1 MTTTETHPVDDR
13 NIAEI
18 APDGDAAQVITRRVD
33 RLNTASLRKVIEPD
47 TDVAGALGPGQ
58 VFATELSVTADLD
71 LGLTD
76 QQKVRLSRE
85 EMASVVVAGIRFEA
99 ILMSGFAE
107 QIAHTDNIVDPR
119 IVYMLHEIGEE
130 TRHSRLFLR
139 LVEQLEPTAKSPADT
154 GIANFIFRH
163 VTRFVIHR
171 PAALCVLVLAGEEIP
186 DLIQKKLV
194 EHPDTDPFLK
204 SVNRYHR
211 QEEARHLAYARMVLP
226 ELWEEAS
233 WVDRWTVKYLLP
245 NCDPDDVRL
254 VGPPRGVRD
263 GRAARPGHLAG
274 GGQEPAPDGYASP
287 GHPTGAGG
295 LGGPGS
301 DLGRA
306 CFSLVAEAVRRRPFR
321 PTGGELIRAP
331 APVGRNHQLGMTG
344 GHLIESWGKRK

>member
-1 MTTTETHPVDDR
+1 MTTTETRPV
-13 NIAEI
+13 IAEI
-18 APDGDAAQVITRRVD
+18 APDADTAHAIARRVD

-71 LGLTD
+71 LELTD
-76 QQKVRLSRE
+76 EEKVRLSRE

-107 QIAHTDNIVDPR
+107 QIAHSDNIVDPR

-139 LVEQLEPTAKSPADT
+139 LVDQLEPTAKSPADD
-154 GIANFIFRH
+154 GVANFIFRH

-245 NCDPDDVRL
+245 VVIRTMFDWL
-254 VGPPRGVRD
+254 VHPGVFETVGLP
-263 GRAARPGHLAG
+263 GRATWRAAAKSQHQTDMRHQAVRPVLA
-274 GGQEPAPDGYASP
+274 A
-287 GHPTGAGG
+287 
-295 LGGPGS
+295 
-301 DLGRA
+301 
-306 CFSLVAEAVRRRPFR
+306 LVAPGVISAGHVSRLWRKLCGVDRF
-321 PTGGELIRAP
+321 GL
-331 APVGRNHQLGMTG
+331 PVG
-344 GHLIESWGKRK
+344 S

>member
-13 NIAEI
+13 AIAEI
-18 APDGDAAQVITRRVD
+18 EPDGDAAHAITRRVD

-58 VFATELSVTADLD
+58 VFATELSVTADLE

-76 QQKVRLSRE
+76 LQKVKLSRE

-107 QIAHTDNIVDPR
+107 QIAHSDNIVDPR

-139 LVEQLEPTAKSPADT
+139 LVEQLEPTAKSPADD

-226 ELWEEAS
+226 ELWAEAS
-233 WVDRWTVKYLLP
+233 WVDQWTVKYVLP
-245 NCDPDDVRL
+245 VVIRTMFDWL
-254 VGPPRGVRD
+254 VHPGVFETVGLP
-263 GRAARPGHLAG
+263 GRATWRAAAKSQHQTDMRHQAIRPVLA
-274 GGQEPAPDGYASP
+274 A
-287 GHPTGAGG
+287 
-295 LGGPGS
+295 
-301 DLGRA
+301 
-306 CFSLVAEAVRRRPFR
+306 LVAPGVISAGHVSRLWRKLCGVDRF
-321 PTGGELIRAP
+321 GQ
-331 APVGRNHQLGMTG
+331 PVGR
-344 GHLIESWGKRK
+344 

>member
-1 MTTTETHPVDDR
+1 MTTTETRPTDPATD
-13 NIAEI
+13 EI
-18 APDGDAAQVITRRVD
+18 TPDGDTAHLITRRVD

-58 VFATELSVTADLD
+58 VFATGLSVTADLD

-76 QQKVRLSRE
+76 EQKVRLSRE

-107 QIAHTDNIVDPR
+107 QIAHSRNIVDPR

-139 LVEQLEPTAKSPADT
+139 LVEQLAPTAKSAADD
-154 GIANFIFRH
+154 GLANFFFRH

-171 PAALCVLVLAGEEIP
+171 PTALCVLVLAGEEIP

-194 EHPDTDPFLK
+194 VHPDTDPFLK

-226 ELWEEAS
+226 ELWAEAS
-233 WVDRWTVKYLLP
+233 CVDRFTVKYLLP
-245 NCDPDDVRL
+245 VVIRTMFDWL
-254 VGPPRGVRD
+254 VHPGVFETVGLP
-263 GRAARPGHLAG
+263 GRATWRAVAKTQHQIDMRQQAVRPVLA
-274 GGQEPAPDGYASP
+274 A
-287 GHPTGAGG
+287 
-295 LGGPGS
+295 
-301 DLGRA
+301 
-306 CFSLVAEAVRRRPFR
+306 LVAPGVISAGHVSRMWRRLCGVDRFGR
-321 PTGGELIRAP
+321 
-331 APVGRNHQLGMTG
+331 PVGD
-344 GHLIESWGKRK
+344 

>member
-1 MTTTETHPVDDR
+1 MTTTETRSGDGHA
-13 NIAEI
+13 IAEVT
-18 APDGDAAQVITRRVD
+18 PDGDNVQLVARRVD

-47 TDVAGALGPGQ
+47 TEVAGALGPGQ

-76 QQKVRLSRE
+76 EQKVTLSRE

-107 QIAHTDNIVDPR
+107 QIAHSDRIADPR

-139 LVEQLEPTAKSPADT
+139 LVDQLAPTAKSPADD
-154 GIANFIFRH
+154 GIANFLFRH

-171 PAALCVLVLAGEEIP
+171 PTALCVLVLAGEEIP

-226 ELWEEAS
+226 ELWAEAS
-233 WVDRWTVKYLLP
+233 WVDRLTVKYLLP
-245 NCDPDDVRL
+245 AVIQTMFDWL
-254 VGPPRGVRD
+254 VHPGVFETVGLP
-263 GRAARPGHLAG
+263 GRATWRAVARSRHQRDMRYQAIRPVLAALVTPGVISAG
-274 GGQEPAPDGYASP
+274 QVSRLWRRLCGVDRFGRPAGD
-287 GHPTGAGG
+287 
-295 LGGPGS
+295 
-301 DLGRA
+301 
-306 CFSLVAEAVRRRPFR
+306 
-321 PTGGELIRAP
+321 
-331 APVGRNHQLGMTG
+331 
-344 GHLIESWGKRK
+344 

>member
-1 MTTTETHPVDDR
+1 MTTTETRAAGDGT
-13 NIAEI
+13 IAEI
-18 APDGDAAQVITRRVD
+18 TEDGDPADLIGRRVD

-58 VFATELSVTADLD
+58 VFSSQLSVAADLD

-76 QQKVRLSRE
+76 EQKVKLSRE

-107 QIAHTDNIVDPR
+107 QVAHADNIVDPR

-139 LVEQLEPTAKSPADT
+139 LVEQLAPTAKSPADD
-154 GIANFIFRH
+154 GIANFLFRH

-171 PAALCVLVLAGEEIP
+171 PTALCVLVLAGEEIP

-233 WVDRWTVKYLLP
+233 WVDRFTVRHLLP
-245 NCDPDDVRL
+245 VVIRTMFDWL
-254 VGPPRGVRD
+254 VHPGVFETVGLP
-263 GRAARPGHLAG
+263 GRATWRAVAKSRHQTDIRHQAIRPVLAALVTPG
-274 GGQEPAPDGYASP
+274 VIPAGQVSRGW
-287 GHPTGAGG
+287 
-295 LGGPGS
+295 
-301 DLGRA
+301 
-306 CFSLVAEAVRRRPFR
+306 RRLCGVDRF
-321 PTGGELIRAP
+321 GQ
-331 APVGRNHQLGMTG
+331 PVGN
-344 GHLIESWGKRK
+344 

>member
-13 NIAEI
+13 AITEI
-18 APDGDAAQVITRRVD
+18 TTDGDAAHAITRRVD
-33 RLNTASLRKVIEPD
+33 RLNTASGRKVIEPD

-58 VFATELSVTADLD
+58 VFATELSVSADLD

-76 QQKVRLSRE
+76 EQKVRLSRE

-107 QIAHTDNIVDPR
+107 QIAHSDNIVDPR

-139 LVEQLEPTAKSPADT
+139 LVEQLEPTATSPADA

-171 PAALCVLVLAGEEIP
+171 PASLCVLVLAGEEIP

-194 EHPDTDPFLK
+194 EHPDTDPFLQ

-226 ELWEEAS
+226 ELWAEAS
-233 WVDRWTVKYLLP
+233 WVDRLTVKYLLP
-245 NCDPDDVRL
+245 VVIRTMFDWL
-254 VGPPRGVRD
+254 VHPGVFETVGLP
-263 GRAARPGHLAG
+263 GRATWRAAAKSQHQTEMRHQAIRPVLA
-274 GGQEPAPDGYASP
+274 A
-287 GHPTGAGG
+287 
-295 LGGPGS
+295 
-301 DLGRA
+301 
-306 CFSLVAEAVRRRPFR
+306 LVAPGVIAAGQVSRGWRKLCGVDRF
-321 PTGGELIRAP
+321 GQ
-331 APVGRNHQLGMTG
+331 PVG
-344 GHLIESWGKRK
+344 S